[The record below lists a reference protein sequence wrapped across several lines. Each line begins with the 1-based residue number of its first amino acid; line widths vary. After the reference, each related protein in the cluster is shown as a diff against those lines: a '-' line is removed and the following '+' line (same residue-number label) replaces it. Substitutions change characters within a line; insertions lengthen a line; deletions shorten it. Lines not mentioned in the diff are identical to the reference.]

1 MKKIGLCL
9 GGGGARGLSHIEI
22 LKTLDEMQIKPA
34 VISGTSMGAVI
45 GAFYAAGLSGAEIE
59 KMLYELGILK
69 PAGSIKKN
77 IKHRSIKEML
87 DEAVDELKDFY
98 NRLEELSKMIDISY
112 FNHSSFIKGAGVTK
126 YLRKKLPVQT
136 FEELKIP
143 LKIVA
148 TDYWNA
154 SEVIFDKGELVPAIR
169 ASLSIPAVFEP
180 VKFSGKVL
188 IDGGITNN
196 LPYDIIVKQ
205 CDRVIAV
212 DVSGE
217 RVALENPKLPNLFE
231 NMMNAYEIL
240 QNSVVNHQMKI
251 TKPEIYIKPTLKDV
265 RILDFHKVEYILEC
279 GKQAATELK
288 EILAKTK

>member
-22 LKTLDEMQIKPA
+22 IKALDEMNIKPA

-45 GAFYAAGLSGAEIE
+45 GAFYAAGLSGKEIE
-59 KMLYELGILK
+59 QMLYELGILK
-69 PAGSIKKN
+69 QTNEHKKSLA
-77 IKHRSIKEML
+77 HRTFKEMI

-98 NRLEELSKMIDISY
+98 KKMEEIGKMIDVSY
-112 FNHSSFIKGAGVTK
+112 FNDSSIIKGAGVTK
-126 YLRKKLPVQT
+126 YLNRKLPVKT

-143 LKIVA
+143 LTIVA

-154 SEVIFDKGELVPAIR
+154 SEVIFEKGELIPAIR

-180 VKFSGKVL
+180 VKYNSKVF

-196 LPYDIIVKQ
+196 LPFDIIQDK
-205 CDRVIAV
+205 CDLVIAV

-217 RVALENPKLPNLFE
+217 KTIPEKPKFPNLFE

-240 QNSVVNHQMKI
+240 QNSVVNYQMKI
-251 TKPEIYIKPTLKDV
+251 KRPDIYIKPKLTDV
-265 RILDFHKVEYILEC
+265 KILDFHKAEYILEC
-279 GKQAATELK
+279 GRDAGKK
-288 EILAKTK
+288 MRKILSQRR

>member
-9 GGGGARGLSHIEI
+9 GGGGARGLCHIEI
-22 LKTLDEMQIKPA
+22 IKALDEMNIKPA

-45 GAFYAAGLSGAEIE
+45 GAFYAAGLSGVEIE
-59 KMLYELGILK
+59 KMVYDLGILK
-69 PAGSIKKN
+69 PTNKTKG
-77 IKHRSIKEML
+77 KHRSIKEML
-87 DEAVDELKDFY
+87 DEAVDEMKDFFGKLDEIG
-98 NRLEELSKMIDISY
+98 RMIDISY
-112 FNHSSFIKGAGVTK
+112 FNHSSLIKGAGVTQ
-126 YLRKKLPVQT
+126 YLKKKLPIQT

-143 LKIVA
+143 MKIVA

-154 SEVIFDKGELVPAIR
+154 SEVIFDKGELIPAIR

-180 VKFSGKVL
+180 VKFGGKVF

-196 LPYDIIVKQ
+196 LPYDIIKNQCKQ
-205 CDRVIAV
+205 VIAV

-217 RVALENPKLPNLFE
+217 RIVPNKTKLPNMFD

-251 TKPEIYIKPTLKDV
+251 EKPEIYIKPKLKDV
-265 RILDFHKVEYILEC
+265 KILDFHKAEYILEC
-279 GKQAATELK
+279 GKEAAKELK
-288 EILAKTK
+288 KKLRTEIE